1 MCVLRGAPARCAWRA
16 CVRGAACRTCLWCT
30 WERRPMGCM
39 VAEGHPRVPVR
50 TRDKARLG
58 LTTAGFGWVRTA
70 SVYSRSSASLSSL
83 RPFFSSALPS
93 VSVLVPF
100 LASFV
105 FVFSCSRVR
114 DPTPCRSRSPPHR
127 LHVAAFR
134 SGPQL
139 QLTRRWC
146 VSTVNPSPKWRQL
159 CRVASSRCVI
169 FRCCCSRGCCRHAC
183 LTLCSAF
190 DVP

>member
-1 MCVLRGAPARCAWRA
+1 
-16 CVRGAACRTCLWCT
+16 
-30 WERRPMGCM
+30 MGCM
-39 VAEGHPRVPVR
+39 VAEGDPRVPVR

-93 VSVLVPF
+93 VYVLPF

-127 LHVAAFR
+127 LHVAAFVVGR
-134 SGPQL
+134 S
-139 QLTRRWC
+139 
-146 VSTVNPSPKWRQL
+146 
-159 CRVASSRCVI
+159 
-169 FRCCCSRGCCRHAC
+169 CS
-183 LTLCSAF
+183 CS
-190 DVP
+190 